1 MMIKLRKANKELIYG
16 DFEEI
21 YCKDDLLAFKRV
33 LKDTNILVL
42 FNNSD
47 KDETI
52 ELNLNCKG
60 TNLITGEIEKINKV
74 KLDKKSFAVFKY

>member
-1 MMIKLRKANKELIYG
+1 M
-16 DFEEI
+16 
-21 YCKDDLLAFKRV
+21 LAFKRV
-33 LKDTNILVL
+33 LKDINILVL

-47 KDETI
+47 KDEAI
-52 ELNLNCKG
+52 ELNLNCNG